1 MLKTSVGFFCFEGDY
16 APIYFRSN
24 KNQDCPPPSEAAP
37 SHSPPERS
45 GEEEGGRGR
54 GLILDF

>member
-1 MLKTSVGFFCFEGDY
+1 VRGVWLGNEGDY

-37 SHSPPERS
+37 LPLPPERS
-45 GEEEGGRGR
+45 GEEEGVGGGANIRF
-54 GLILDF
+54 LEI